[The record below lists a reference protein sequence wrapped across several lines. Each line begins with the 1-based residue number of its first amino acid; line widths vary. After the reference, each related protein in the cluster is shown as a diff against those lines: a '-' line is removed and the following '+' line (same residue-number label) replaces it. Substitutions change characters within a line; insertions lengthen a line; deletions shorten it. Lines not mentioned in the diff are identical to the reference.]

1 MAIDVADFLFNKE
14 QKVMFV
20 EAPVGTGKSLGLL
33 VPTALYLKK
42 NNKKSVYATATINLQ
57 NQIFS
62 KDSVALQKLGLIK
75 PNEKLLAQGQS
86 HYTCRTVFKNNS
98 SRFSEEEYEQLLDFF
113 NNCDYGL
120 FSELYEI
127 YPDFDKSKEKYLI
140 LNQISNFDC
149 FEPCRGHS
157 HRRRYKSHNNKLLI
171 TNHDQL
177 IQSYLNTQENGFPI
191 INYEDRVI
199 IVDEAHSLKETFL
212 GRLESKNKFDFSKIP
227 KPMSRLIDQKLRKEY
242 TEAWG
247 NINNLNEKFSGKNG
261 ADNKSRVSL
270 NKENISNLKKIC
282 RILNQSSVAQIL
294 EEEINRISRKKRP
307 DKLSDIIKTLTNYL
321 KYDDKKWI
329 EREKGLSFHRV
340 TLNFEQEFN
349 KMIDALSRNS
359 KIIFMSGTLT
369 TGDPKQ
375 DIAEN
380 WKLNEYKY
388 IYKKYSSIFNLKEQA
403 IVYIPQRICHPKNNE
418 YNNRHLYEMNKM
430 LPDLINTTPGGSLVL
445 CTSKEYLAEVT
456 TSLRKSKRI
465 KYNVLSQTDGD
476 TQSLGRDF
484 AEDKNSI
491 LVGSGSFFTGFSIE
505 GKALNKLF
513 LNKLPY
519 PVPSD
524 AYIELISQGY
534 SDKERYEKIIAPM
547 MLKKL
552 EQAMGRLIRT
562 KTDTGVITIFD
573 KRIAPGKYPYKF
585 IEFLGY
591 TITSDLSEVEK
602 FIKKI
607 ISNKISSIN
616 KAFDEQLL
624 IIPEVPRLA
633 KKLTKPT
640 QSRTKNPSQ
649 SNNSG
654 FISPRNQKAKLSNPI
669 PSPNRNGKY
678 KNTQPVYKPKSRTRS
693 DLYME
698 RNWLIKFMNEHK
710 NDTDKQADK
719 IVASKLNTSAAIFQN
734 GLNFCHQKAIDY
746 HLVFDTYPYIDDNQK
761 HNFELK
767 RPQSPGD
774 FKVDWL

>member
-1 MAIDVADFLFNKE
+1 M
-14 QKVMFV
+14 
-20 EAPVGTGKSLGLL
+20 
-33 VPTALYLKK
+33 
-42 NNKKSVYATATINLQ
+42 
-57 NQIFS
+57 
-62 KDSVALQKLGLIK
+62 
-75 PNEKLLAQGQS
+75 
-86 HYTCRTVFKNNS
+86 
-98 SRFSEEEYEQLLDFF
+98 
-113 NNCDYGL
+113 
-120 FSELYEI
+120 
-127 YPDFDKSKEKYLI
+127 
-140 LNQISNFDC
+140 
-149 FEPCRGHS
+149 
-157 HRRRYKSHNNKLLI
+157 
-171 TNHDQL
+171 
-177 IQSYLNTQENGFPI
+177 
-191 INYEDRVI
+191 
-199 IVDEAHSLKETFL
+199 
-212 GRLESKNKFDFSKIP
+212 
-227 KPMSRLIDQKLRKEY
+227 
-242 TEAWG
+242 
-247 NINNLNEKFSGKNG
+247 
-261 ADNKSRVSL
+261 
-270 NKENISNLKKIC
+270 
-282 RILNQSSVAQIL
+282 
-294 EEEINRISRKKRP
+294 
-307 DKLSDIIKTLTNYL
+307 
-321 KYDDKKWI
+321 
-329 EREKGLSFHRV
+329 
-340 TLNFEQEFN
+340 
-349 KMIDALSRNS
+349 
-359 KIIFMSGTLT
+359 
-369 TGDPKQ
+369 
-375 DIAEN
+375 
-380 WKLNEYKY
+380 
-388 IYKKYSSIFNLKEQA
+388 
-403 IVYIPQRICHPKNNE
+403 
-418 YNNRHLYEMNKM
+418 
-430 LPDLINTTPGGSLVL
+430 
-445 CTSKEYLAEVT
+445 
-456 TSLRKSKRI
+456 
-465 KYNVLSQTDGD
+465 
-476 TQSLGRDF
+476 
-484 AEDKNSI
+484 
-491 LVGSGSFFTGFSIE
+491 
-505 GKALNKLF
+505 
-513 LNKLPY
+513 NKLPY

-607 ISNKISSIN
+607 TSNKISSIN

-654 FISPRNQKAKLSNPI
+654 FISPRNQKAKLPNPT

-767 RPQSPGD
+767 KPQSPSD